1 MKNRQINITLFIIFL
16 AIIVSLP
23 IICVDRY
30 QSRPDSPW
38 QLLPFNVDSLSS
50 FYKEYYR
57 VIDDTALTFYL
68 EDTTKTTVVILV
80 DGWGVPYKEKQLVQ
94 DFSFFGDASPTFV
107 VHKRSFNVTQTA
119 ESSEFSWEQTD
130 GLFLFNGDSLECD
143 KKWNYL
149 SPIFLERTC
158 CENCTDLSIA
168 QKIDS
173 LLSDKQWE
181 KIAWTTHQTQKG
193 NRDLLQQLL
202 QDLSRIS
209 QKHPDVQ
216 FVIQG
221 THRPILGEPEIRR
234 QYLAPWVP
242 GVYLNATIKD

>member
-1 MKNRQINITLFIIFL
+1 MKSRQINTILFTTFL

-23 IICVDRY
+23 IICVDQY
-30 QSRPDSPW
+30 KSRPDAPW
-38 QLLPFNVDSLSS
+38 QLLPFNADSLSS
-50 FYKEYYR
+50 FYKENYR
-57 VIDDTALTFYL
+57 IIEDTALTFYL

-80 DGWGVPYKEKQLVQ
+80 DGWGVPYKEKQLVN
-94 DFSFFGDASPTFV
+94 DFSSFGDASPTFV
-107 VHKRSFNVTQTA
+107 VHKRPFNVTQTA
-119 ESSEFSWEQTD
+119 ESSEFRWGLTD

-143 KKWNYL
+143 KKWKYL
-149 SPIFLERTC
+149 RSVFLDQIC
-158 CENCTDLSIA
+158 CENCSDLNIV

-173 LLSDKQWE
+173 LLSDRQWK
-181 KIAWTTHQTQKG
+181 KIAWTTRQTQKG
-193 NRDLLQQLL
+193 NRNLLQQLL

-209 QKHPDVQ
+209 QKHSDVQ

-242 GVYLNATIKD
+242 GVYLNAIIKD